1 MRTYQS
7 SSSRAI
13 GQPGATWRAGICVIG
28 LILALSGCASLATP
42 DGRRAATS
50 LYGVLAVAACVLGDW
65 SSCANAAV
73 DAVVAGT
80 PDR

>member
-1 MRTYQS
+1 MR
-7 SSSRAI
+7 
-13 GQPGATWRAGICVIG
+13 
-28 LILALSGCASLATP
+28 LIVLALSLSLLAGCASLSTP
-42 DGRRAATS
+42 DGKRAAASIYTV
-50 LYGVLAVAACVLGDW
+50 GAVVACVLGDW